1 MVERLWAGWRIPA
14 MMADREAAAAG
25 IADSSGTIPG
35 TIPGSVPG
43 IDSDSE
49 SVDRSSLFEAI
60 LNSGLPDDKT
70 HIAHR
75 GERVFAI
82 LNRYP
87 YSTGHLLILPYRAVP
102 DLEGLDTDERRE
114 LWDTVHDAV
123 AAVKAAFSPDGVNI
137 GANLGEGAGPSVYD
151 HVHIHVLPRWRSDTN
166 FMTAVADVRVL
177 PQSLQDCWE
186 LLVAAWP
193 R

>member
-1 MVERLWAGWRIPA
+1 MT
-14 MMADREAAAAG
+14 ADREASAAG

-35 TIPGSVPG
+35 TVPG
-43 IDSDSE
+43 AGAGPSD
-49 SVDRSSLFEAI
+49 RPGKSLFEAI
-60 LNSGLPDDKT
+60 LESGLSDEQT
-70 HIAHR
+70 HIVHR
-75 GERVFAI
+75 GRRVFAI

-102 DLEGLDTDERRE
+102 EIENLDADERRE
-114 LWDTVHDAV
+114 MWDTVHDAV
-123 AAVKAAFSPDGVNI
+123 TAVKAAFSPDGVNI

-186 LLVAAWP
+186 RLTAAWP

>member
-14 MMADREAAAAG
+14 MMADQQAAAAG
-25 IADSSGTIPG
+25 VADSSGTIPG
-35 TIPGSVPG
+35 AGTGQ
-43 IDSDSE
+43 
-49 SVDRSSLFEAI
+49 SLFEAI
-60 LNSGLPDDKT
+60 LDSGLPDDKT
-70 HIAHR
+70 HIVHR

-87 YSTGHLLILPYRAVP
+87 YSTGHLLILPYRAVGE
-102 DLEGLDTDERRE
+102 LEGLDADERRE

-123 AAVKAAFSPDGVNI
+123 TAVKAAFSPDGVNV
-137 GANLGEGAGPSVYD
+137 GANLGEGAGPSVHD

-166 FMTAVADVRVL
+166 FMTALADVRVL

-186 LLVAAWP
+186 RLTAAWP

>member
-1 MVERLWAGWRIPA
+1 

-35 TIPGSVPG
+35 TVPGSGAGPADG
-43 IDSDSE
+43 QGT
-49 SVDRSSLFEAI
+49 SLFEAI
-60 LNSGLPDDKT
+60 LNSGLPDAQT
-70 HIAHR
+70 HVVHR

-102 DLEGLDTDERRE
+102 DLEDLDRDERQE

-123 AAVKAAFSPDGVNI
+123 VAIKAAFSPDGVNV

-151 HVHIHVLPRWRSDTN
+151 HVHLHVLPRWRSDTN
-166 FMTAVADVRVL
+166 FMTATADVRVL

-186 LLVAAWP
+186 RLREAWP
-193 R
+193 AR

>member
-1 MVERLWAGWRIPA
+1 M
-14 MMADREAAAAG
+14 
-25 IADSSGTIPG
+25 
-35 TIPGSVPG
+35 
-43 IDSDSE
+43 
-49 SVDRSSLFEAI
+49 
-60 LNSGLPDDKT
+60 
-70 HIAHR
+70 HR

-87 YSTGHLLILPYRAVP
+87 YSTGHLLILPYRAVAEIE
-102 DLEGLDTDERRE
+102 DLDRDERHE

-137 GANLGEGAGPSVYD
+137 GTNLGEGAGPSVYD

-186 LLVAAWP
+186 RLKAAWP
-193 R
+193 GAPG

>member
-14 MMADREAAAAG
+14 MVTDRDAAAAG
-25 IADSSGTIPG
+25 VADSSGTIPG
-35 TIPGSVPG
+35 TVPG
-43 IDSDSE
+43 IDAGPEHPDG
-49 SVDRSSLFEAI
+49 SSLFEAI
-60 LNSGLPDDKT
+60 LGSGLPDDKT
-70 HIAHR
+70 HIVHR

-102 DLEGLDTDERRE
+102 ELEDLDTAERHE
-114 LWDTVHDAV
+114 LWDAVHDAV
-123 AAVKAAFSPDGVNI
+123 VAVKAAFSPDGVNV
-137 GANLGEGAGPSVYD
+137 GANLGEGAGPSVHN

-166 FMTAVADVRVL
+166 FMTALADVRVL

-186 LLVAAWP
+186 RLRAAWP
-193 R
+193 H

>member
-1 MVERLWAGWRIPA
+1 MK
-14 MMADREAAAAG
+14 ADRQAAAAG

-35 TIPGSVPG
+35 AVGG
-43 IDSDSE
+43 AGGDSDE
-49 SVDRSSLFEAI
+49 SGEIGRSLFEAI
-60 LNSGLPDDKT
+60 LACGLPDEQT
-70 HIAHR
+70 HVVWR

-87 YSTGHLLILPYRAVP
+87 YSTGHLLILPYRAVA
-102 DLEGLDTDERRE
+102 DIEELDRDERRE

-123 AAVKAAFSPDGVNI
+123 AAVKEAFDPDGVNI
-137 GANLGEGAGPSVYD
+137 GANLGEGAGPSVHD

-177 PQSLQDCWE
+177 PQSLQECWE
-186 LLVAAWP
+186 RLKAAWP
-193 R
+193 AVS

>member
-14 MMADREAAAAG
+14 MMADRDAAAAG
-25 IADSSGTIPG
+25 VADSSGTIPG
-35 TIPGSVPG
+35 TLPGAGTGPDDGSG
-43 IDSDSE
+43 QT
-49 SVDRSSLFEAI
+49 LFEAI
-60 LNSGLPDDKT
+60 LHSGLPDAQT
-70 HIAHR
+70 HIVHR
-75 GERVFAI
+75 GELVFAI

-87 YSTGHLLILPYRAVP
+87 YSTGHLLIVPYRAVP
-102 DLEGLDTDERRE
+102 DLEDLDRDERQE
-114 LWDTVHDAV
+114 LWATVHNAV
-123 AAVKAAFSPDGVNI
+123 AAVRAAFSPDGVNI

-186 LLVAAWP
+186 RLIAAWP
-193 R
+193 STAN

>member
-1 MVERLWAGWRIPA
+1 MVEHLWAGWRIPA

-25 IADSSGTIPG
+25 IVDSSGTIPG
-35 TIPGSVPG
+35 TVPG
-43 IDSDSE
+43 AGTGPDDE
-49 SVDRSSLFEAI
+49 TGQSLFEAI

-70 HIAHR
+70 HIVHR

-87 YSTGHLLILPYRAVP
+87 YSTGHLLILPYRAAA

-137 GANLGEGAGPSVYD
+137 GTNLGEGAGPSVYD

-186 LLVAAWP
+186 RLKAAWP
-193 R
+193 GAPG

>member
-14 MMADREAAAAG
+14 MMDDREAAAAG

-35 TIPGSVPG
+35 TVPG
-43 IDSDSE
+43 AGTGPDGGDGQ
-49 SVDRSSLFEAI
+49 SLFEAI

-70 HIAHR
+70 HIVHR
-75 GERVFAI
+75 GELAFAI

-102 DLEGLDTDERRE
+102 DLEGLDPDERRE
-114 LWDTVHDAV
+114 LWDAVHDAV
-123 AAVKAAFSPDGVNI
+123 AAVKAAFSPDGVNV

-151 HVHIHVLPRWRSDTN
+151 HVHIHVVPRWRSDTN
-166 FMTAVADVRVL
+166 FMTAIADVRVL

-186 LLVAAWP
+186 RLTAAWP

>member
-1 MVERLWAGWRIPA
+1 MVEHLWAGWRIPA
-14 MMADREAAAAG
+14 MMADRDAAAAG
-25 IADSSGTIPG
+25 IVDSSGTIPG
-35 TIPGSVPG
+35 TVPG
-43 IDSDSE
+43 AGSGPDGE
-49 SVDRSSLFEAI
+49 TGQSLFEAI

-70 HIAHR
+70 HIVHR

-87 YSTGHLLILPYRAVP
+87 YSTGHLLILPYRAAAEIE
-102 DLEGLDTDERRE
+102 DLDRDERHE
-114 LWDTVHDAV
+114 MWDTVHDAV
-123 AAVKAAFSPDGVNI
+123 AAVKAAFYPDGVNI

-166 FMTAVADVRVL
+166 FMTAIADVRVL

-186 LLVAAWP
+186 RLREAWP
-193 R
+193 AR

>member
-14 MMADREAAAAG
+14 MMTDREAAAAG
-25 IADSSGTIPG
+25 VADSSGTIPG
-35 TIPGSVPG
+35 TVPG
-43 IDSDSE
+43 AGTGPDDDSG
-49 SVDRSSLFEAI
+49 RTLFEAI
-60 LNSGLPDDKT
+60 LGSGLPDDKT
-70 HIAHR
+70 HIVHR

-87 YSTGHLLILPYRAVP
+87 YSTGHLLILPYRPIA
-102 DLEGLDTDERRE
+102 DLEGLDLDERRE

-123 AAVKAAFSPDGVNI
+123 AAVNAAFSPHGVNI
-137 GANLGEGAGPSVYD
+137 GANLGEGAGPSVHD

-177 PQSLQDCWE
+177 PQTLQDCWE
-186 LLVAAWP
+186 RLTAVWP